1 MILNHGLEQINIKR
15 NFIITG
21 WSIYK
26 QFVFQGRMFNIRSLT
41 KSEGWIFFSTKRKDS
56 SSIKKKELNKILNNT
71 NFWDFCNH
79 HTNNVL
85 IPRHIAL
92 LT

>member
-56 SSIKKKELNKILNNT
+56 SSIKKKN
-71 NFWDFCNH
+71 
-79 HTNNVL
+79 
-85 IPRHIAL
+85 
-92 LT
+92 